1 MICINLPP
9 HWLPSH
15 SPGKQASRRPGERLQ
30 RKTQLLHGESKQ
42 GVKGGIER
50 KSRICMKKLHSMFFY
65 EQQVIIGIIQGK
77 NHQTMLRLKTA
88 KWLIEN

>member
-1 MICINLPP
+1 
-9 HWLPSH
+9 
-15 SPGKQASRRPGERLQ
+15 
-30 RKTQLLHGESKQ
+30 
-42 GVKGGIER
+42 
-50 KSRICMKKLHSMFFY
+50 MKKLHGVFFY